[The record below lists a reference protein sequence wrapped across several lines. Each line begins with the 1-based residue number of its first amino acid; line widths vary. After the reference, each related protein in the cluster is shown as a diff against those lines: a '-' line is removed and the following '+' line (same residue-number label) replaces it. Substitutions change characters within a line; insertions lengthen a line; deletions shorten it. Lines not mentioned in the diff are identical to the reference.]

1 MDGSI
6 RPDIDPQSPTLP
18 PKKKR
23 FVLGCLGIALGLFL
37 AFFYAWTWSYG
48 MMGAG
53 GWGDSAGSTLLP
65 ALIAYAIAG
74 RKSVRDFNRY
84 GLWFS
89 GLSLAFFLISGRT
102 PVSLQQHIANLM
114 KEAAGTKTVDDI
126 GHPVLDDLIGDM
138 MRSILDD
145 RKSFDRETEPFSPE
159 LSKLYSIDTFSSP
172 EAMQK
177 SIDAVRGV
185 VAADERYSDKV
196 DSIPDRMQA
205 SVDRSSLSNSD
216 KREFMEG
223 VRKSYG
229 NVKTL
234 QIRRQAMVTEEKWQV
249 ATVGLYEFAMAHAT
263 TLRRDGTKLRIEDQK
278 VRSEFNERLDQ
289 AQKLR
294 ADLVTQ
300 NKQLESAQ
308 RAALQQAGL
317 TLNDLGLGESDP
329 QPRK

>member
-1 MDGSI
+1 
-6 RPDIDPQSPTLP
+6 
-18 PKKKR
+18 
-23 FVLGCLGIALGLFL
+23 
-37 AFFYAWTWSYG
+37 
-48 MMGAG
+48 
-53 GWGDSAGSTLLP
+53 
-65 ALIAYAIAG
+65 
-74 RKSVRDFNRY
+74 
-84 GLWFS
+84 
-89 GLSLAFFLISGRT
+89 
-102 PVSLQQHIANLM
+102 
-114 KEAAGTKTVDDI
+114 
-126 GHPVLDDLIGDM
+126 
-138 MRSILDD
+138 
-145 RKSFDRETEPFSPE
+145 
-159 LSKLYSIDTFSSP
+159 
-172 EAMQK
+172 
-177 SIDAVRGV
+177 